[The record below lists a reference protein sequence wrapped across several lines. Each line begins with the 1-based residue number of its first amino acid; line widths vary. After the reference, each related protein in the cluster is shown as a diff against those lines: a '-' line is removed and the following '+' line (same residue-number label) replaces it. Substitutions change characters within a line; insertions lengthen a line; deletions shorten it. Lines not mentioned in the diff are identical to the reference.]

1 MLNFLST
8 ILMVTD
14 MPRPKMPYPTPAELE
29 ILKILW
35 ELGPLT
41 VRDVMEELQDRDKN
55 RAYTSVMSLLNVMAE
70 KKLLSRTRQGR
81 AFLYAAKLPREK
93 TLSNM
98 VGDLWKRA
106 FDGSTSSLVTHL
118 LNQAS
123 PSEEELDAIRQAIA
137 AYESDRE
144 EDAP

>member
-1 MLNFLST
+1 
-8 ILMVTD
+8 

-35 ELGPLT
+35 ENGPLT
-41 VRDVMEELQDRDKN
+41 VRDVMEDLKDRNKD
-55 RAYTSVMSLLNVMAE
+55 RAYTSVMSLLGVMAD

-81 AFLYAAKLPREK
+81 AFVYAAKLPREK
-93 TLSNM
+93 TLSGL

-106 FDGSTSSLVTHL
+106 FDGSTSSLVAHL

-123 PSEEELDAIRQAIA
+123 PSEEELAAIRLAIA

-144 EDAP
+144 EQP

>member
-1 MLNFLST
+1 
-8 ILMVTD
+8 
-14 MPRPKMPYPTPAELE
+14 MPRPKTQHPTPAELE

-35 ELGPLT
+35 HSGPLS
-41 VRDVMEELQDRDKN
+41 VRDVMEELRERNKD
-55 RAYTSVMSLLNVMAE
+55 RAYTSVMSLLGVMAE

-93 TLSNM
+93 TLAGM
-98 VGDLWKRA
+98 VDDLWKRA

-137 AYESDRE
+137 AYESHRE
-144 EDAP
+144 ESP

>member
-1 MLNFLST
+1 V
-8 ILMVTD
+8 IA
-14 MPRPKMPYPTPAELE
+14 MPRPKTQHPTPAELE

-35 ELGPLT
+35 ESGPLT
-41 VRDVMEELQDRDKN
+41 VRDVMEELQERDKD
-55 RAYTSVMSLLNVMAE
+55 RAYTSVMSLLNVMAD

-93 TLSNM
+93 TLSSM
-98 VGDLWKRA
+98 VGDLWQRA

-123 PSEEELDAIRQAIA
+123 PTEEELAAIRQAIA

-144 EDAP
+144 EQP

>member
-1 MLNFLST
+1 
-8 ILMVTD
+8 MVMD
-14 MPRPKMPYPTPAELE
+14 MPRPKMPHPTPSELE

-35 ELGPLT
+35 DLGPLT

-93 TLSNM
+93 TLCNM
-98 VGDLWKRA
+98 VGDLWTRA

-123 PSEEELDAIRQAIA
+123 PSEEELHAIRQAIA
-137 AYESDRE
+137 AYESVRE
-144 EDAP
+144 DD

>member
-1 MLNFLST
+1 
-8 ILMVTD
+8 
-14 MPRPKMPYPTPAELE
+14 MPRPKTQHPTPAELE

-35 ELGPLT
+35 DSGPLT
-41 VRDVMEELQDRDKN
+41 VRDVMEELRERDKD
-55 RAYTSVMSLLNVMAE
+55 RAYTSVMSLLNVMAD
-70 KKLLSRTRQGR
+70 KKLLSRTRRGR

-93 TLSNM
+93 TLSGM

-123 PSEEELDAIRQAIA
+123 PSEEELDAIREAIA
-137 AYESDRE
+137 AYESHRE
-144 EDAP
+144 DIP

>member
-1 MLNFLST
+1 
-8 ILMVTD
+8 MVTD
-14 MPRPKMPYPTPAELE
+14 MPRPKMPHPTPAELE

-81 AFLYAAKLPREK
+81 AFLYAAKLPRDK

-144 EDAP
+144 EA